1 MSGPLRGLR
10 VVDCSRGVA
19 GLIASGFL
27 ADQGAD
33 VVWIEPPGG
42 DPLRPLM
49 PEHAVY
55 NRSKRSVEL
64 DLNTVE
70 GRASL
75 DTLLKSADVFLA
87 AWGDG
92 VAERFGLDA
101 PGLRERHPH
110 LVSCAI
116 TPYGKDNADPAHKGY
131 DGLVAARMCHV
142 YHQDGLRPGPIFAPT
157 AFISLSTALLA
168 LIGIFAA
175 LRRREDDGWGRHIE
189 VSMLDGSLIFLDGRW
204 IESEAPAST
213 GPGERGIMR
222 RLIVKMLRCGDGE
235 YIAIH
240 TGAVGAHARFM
251 KVMGLSDRIK
261 PASGPVEVLEP
272 LSSAEGEFLEREL
285 PKIFETRR
293 RDDWVE
299 DILAADVCAMPVLR
313 PGQIFRERQPL
324 HNGMVARVDDPDLGA
339 LLQVASPVRFRD
351 MPLDAPRPA
360 PRVGQDT
367 AAILSEKRQAASTP
381 RSAAMER
388 GPLLEGVKILDAGT
402 YMAGPYSSRLLAEL
416 GAEVVKL
423 ETTAGDTMRAFVGG
437 DVICMRGK
445 RSIAADLKSPQG
457 REIGSRLAAWADVVM
472 HNMRPGAAERIGL
485 GEAQVRKVNPQV
497 FYVVAPGW
505 GTSGPDMH
513 RQAFAPMLSGYVGLQ
528 LEAAGRGNPP
538 LTPVLGPVLHEDPV
552 NGLWGAVA
560 VAMGLYLRQ
569 RGAKQLY
576 VESPLLNAAMT
587 MVQHIMVKADT
598 GEVLGADRLD
608 PAQMGLGPCY
618 RLYQAADGWI
628 SIAAATPA
636 QAVGLHKALGV
647 PKLGDLELSQA
658 LAARKAAEIASALT
672 THHVPY
678 EIVPEPSNR
687 DAFLQESL
695 GISKGRVTAY
705 EHPRFGKVRQVVP
718 RVSSP
723 DAAPAIVR
731 RPCLLGEHTREILA
745 MLGYDEATSDQLH
758 EAKIV
763 RSAAPR
769 QQVGAQPPLGEGRTV
784 SSAR

>member
-27 ADQGAD
+27 ADQGAE

-49 PEHAVY
+49 PEHAAY
-55 NRSKRSVEL
+55 NRSKRGIEL

-92 VAERFGLDA
+92 VAERLGLDA

-142 YHQDGLRPGPIFAPT
+142 YHQDGQRPGPIFAPT
-157 AFISLSTALLA
+157 AFISLGTALLA

-189 VSMLDGSLIFLDGRW
+189 VSMLDGALIFLDGRW
-204 IESEAPAST
+204 FESDAPTSA
-213 GPGERGIMR
+213 GPGERGITR

-240 TGAVGAHARFM
+240 TGAVGAHARLM

-261 PASGPVEVLEP
+261 PANGPVEVLEP
-272 LSSAEGEFLEREL
+272 LSGAEGEFLEREL

-293 RDDWVE
+293 RDDWVT

-313 PGQIFRERQPL
+313 AGQIFGERQPV
-324 HNGMVARVDDPDLGA
+324 HNGMVARIDDPDLGA
-339 LLQVASPVRFRD
+339 LLQAASPVRFRD
-351 MPLDAPRPA
+351 MPPDAPKPA

-367 AAILSEKRQAASTP
+367 AAILSEKRRAAARP
-381 RSAAMER
+381 RSAAIKR
-388 GPLLEGVKILDAGT
+388 RPLLEGVKILDAGT

-416 GAEVVKL
+416 GADVVKL
-423 ETTAGDTMRAFVGG
+423 ETTAGDAMRAFVGG

-445 RSIAADLKSPQG
+445 RSIAVDLKSPQG
-457 REIGSRLAAWADVVM
+457 SEIGTRLAAWADVVM
-472 HNMRPGAAERIGL
+472 HNMRPGAAERVGL

-505 GTSGPDMH
+505 GTSGPDIH

-528 LEAAGRGNPP
+528 LEAAGLGNPP
-538 LTPVLGPVLHEDPV
+538 LTPVRGPVLHEDPV

-576 VESPLLNAAMT
+576 AESPLLNAAMS
-587 MVQHIMVKADT
+587 MVQHIMVNADT
-598 GEVLGADRLD
+598 GEVLGAARLD
-608 PAQMGLGPCY
+608 PAQMGLGP
-618 RLYQAADGWI
+618 
-628 SIAAATPA
+628 
-636 QAVGLHKALGV
+636 
-647 PKLGDLELSQA
+647 
-658 LAARKAAEIASALT
+658 
-672 THHVPY
+672 
-678 EIVPEPSNR
+678 
-687 DAFLQESL
+687 
-695 GISKGRVTAY
+695 
-705 EHPRFGKVRQVVP
+705 
-718 RVSSP
+718 
-723 DAAPAIVR
+723 AIV
-731 RPCLLGEHTREILA
+731 CT
-745 MLGYDEATSDQLH
+745 
-758 EAKIV
+758 K
-763 RSAAPR
+763 
-769 QQVGAQPPLGEGRTV
+769 PPMAG
-784 SSAR
+784 